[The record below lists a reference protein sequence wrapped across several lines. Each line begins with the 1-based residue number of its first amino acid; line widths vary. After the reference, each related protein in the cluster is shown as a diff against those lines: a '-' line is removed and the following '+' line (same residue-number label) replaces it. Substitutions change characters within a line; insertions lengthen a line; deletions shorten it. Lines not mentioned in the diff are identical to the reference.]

1 LFSEDVLTEGFNT
14 ELIDVGDNMSVVAR
28 VGEYQ
33 EAQQQPL
40 EEVADEIRAALTRQ
54 KTREALNE
62 RADSIIA
69 DLKSGKDIEELGV
82 GEWQSYEEQSR
93 SNPALGG
100 AVMSQVFSLQRP
112 GDGDNVYGSVVSDG
126 SASIVA
132 LDAVNEGEV
141 NRDGGEFRQLRGF
154 LASLEGQREYQAY
167 QQFLRE
173 SAEIERP

>member
-1 LFSEDVLTEGFNT
+1 
-14 ELIDVGDNMSVVAR
+14 M
-28 VGEYQ
+28 
-33 EAQQQPL
+33 
-40 EEVADEIRAALTRQ
+40 
-54 KTREALNE
+54 
-62 RADSIIA
+62 
-69 DLKSGKDIEELGV
+69 
-82 GEWQSYEEQSR
+82 
-93 SNPALGG
+93 
-100 AVMSQVFSLQRP
+100 
-112 GDGDNVYGSVVSDG
+112 VSDG